1 MSKFRG
7 AFAEIFLALKD
18 DGTPDLEKTKSHVRY
33 LIDKGVKGLFVGGIA
48 AEGFTFNREEKMK
61 WLSAAIEEAGSK
73 VPVIFNISSINVNE
87 VIEIAREAVDMGAD
101 SISVTQPTPVSFSES
116 EILRYYEKIS
126 FINEDLMLYNENAI
140 GNTLKIDTVKKIFSS
155 FENFKYYKDST
166 HNMIDLHSLFSAER
180 HPAVFAGSDALIYD
194 IMASGGSGVISL
206 VVDVFPDLING
217 IVSSLENGNFRKAL
231 EQQTFI
237 LKVRSI
243 LKKGG
248 LTAGY
253 RFASHLIGIDL
264 GNPRIPYSSLSDVDK
279 REIEKELAALKLI

>member
-155 FENFKYYKDST
+155 
-166 HNMIDLHSLFSAER
+166 
-180 HPAVFAGSDALIYD
+180 
-194 IMASGGSGVISL
+194 
-206 VVDVFPDLING
+206 
-217 IVSSLENGNFRKAL
+217 
-231 EQQTFI
+231 
-237 LKVRSI
+237 
-243 LKKGG
+243 
-248 LTAGY
+248 
-253 RFASHLIGIDL
+253 
-264 GNPRIPYSSLSDVDK
+264 
-279 REIEKELAALKLI
+279 